1 MSLQEVYKYCRP
13 WAIAQEPPEREGAL
27 TPVAPY
33 AVDVCNDVDT
43 SSGRKRWGLNS
54 TSRAS
59 YNLGWSKEYKRKTHM
74 TNAAG
79 GGASDRE
86 PHDSMEA
93 RRCIQHNTVHG
104 GRTDYKEEMSLY
116 QQATEPKALARHH
129 RHCEQARQLPHNV
142 REARW
147 YKCFRQWEGQWEH
160 REDSQTRVTGT
171 DFSVLPAGYVP
182 KNGHLPQRH
191 ILERYGRKSDNGD
204 DDQAAQP
211 SNRKVSSKV
220 GGSVLEVQK
229 PKVSKAWATKAVV
242 DTEEQGKLVGGRQ
255 KGFRAWAKAA
265 KQRSGRTNLKGA
277 EYMKAPI
284 PTWVK
289 EVPGKLRQADLL
301 AALKP
306 KEKGNTKYFND
317 HDTVP
322 LEEIFR

>member
-1 MSLQEVYKYCRP
+1 MSLQEISKYCRP
-13 WAIAQEPPEREGAL
+13 WAIAQDPDTCDGV
-27 TPVAPY
+27 TPIAPY
-33 AVDVCNDVDT
+33 AVDIPNWKPT
-43 SSGRKRWGLNS
+43 SNC
-54 TSRAS
+54 RAS
-59 YNLGWSKEYKRKTHM
+59 YNTGWSRDFSAQNHKTP
-74 TNAAG
+74 AAG

-86 PHDSMEA
+86 PHDSREA
-93 RRCIQHNTVHG
+93 LRCMQHG
-104 GRTDYKEEMSLY
+104 GRTDYKEELSIY
-116 QQATEPKALARHH
+116 QAASDRQALSRHH
-129 RHCEQARQLPHNV
+129 RHQEKARLLPHNM

-191 ILERYGRKSDNGD
+191 ILERYGIKSDNGD

-277 EYMKAPI
+277 EYM
-284 PTWVK
+284 
-289 EVPGKLRQADLL
+289 
-301 AALKP
+301 
-306 KEKGNTKYFND
+306 
-317 HDTVP
+317 
-322 LEEIFR
+322 